1 MNKPV
6 GHLPVSTWRIAENAN
21 RCVCGQTIEKGFPY
35 LEDDYAEEC
44 QSFCVPCAVKDNR
57 NLNAPEPPE
66 PPEKKKPIEMDWVC
80 PECFSNVRCDC
91 A

>member
-1 MNKPV
+1 MNKPI
-6 GHLPVSTWRIAENAN
+6 GHLP
-21 RCVCGQTIEKGFPY
+21 
-35 LEDDYAEEC
+35 D
-44 QSFCVPCAVKDNR
+44 KDNR

>member
-1 MNKPV
+1 MNKPI
-6 GHLPVSTWRIAENAN
+6 GHLP
-21 RCVCGQTIEKGFPY
+21 
-35 LEDDYAEEC
+35 D
-44 QSFCVPCAVKDNR
+44 KDNR

-66 PPEKKKPIEMDWVC
+66 PPEPEIIDSATDEKMRLVEMDWVC